1 MAIVV
6 HPKNPLAR
14 TKDILAL
21 LLIHWLDIA
30 NQKVLA
36 TKKNHVVKEMR
47 PSVKAKR
54 RKDARKKIAVKS
66 NLTLFS
72 KSSG

>member
-21 LLIHWLDIA
+21 LLIHWLDIVSL
-30 NQKVLA
+30 KDLA
-36 TKKNHVVKEMR
+36 AKENLQSAR
-47 PSVKAKR
+47 VWRK
-54 RKDARKKIAVKS
+54 KDARKKIAVKS

>member
-1 MAIVV
+1 VEITMAIVV

-21 LLIHWLDIA
+21 LLIHWLDIVSL
-30 NQKVLA
+30 KDLA
-36 TKKNHVVKEMR
+36 AKENLQSAR
-47 PSVKAKR
+47 VWRK
-54 RKDARKKIAVKS
+54 KDARKKIAVKS

>member
-6 HPKNPLAR
+6 HRKNPLAR

-21 LLIHWLDIA
+21 LLIHWLDIVSL
-30 NQKVLA
+30 KDLA
-36 TKKNHVVKEMR
+36 AKENLQSVRVWRKKDV
-47 PSVKAKR
+47 
-54 RKDARKKIAVKS
+54 RKKIAVKS